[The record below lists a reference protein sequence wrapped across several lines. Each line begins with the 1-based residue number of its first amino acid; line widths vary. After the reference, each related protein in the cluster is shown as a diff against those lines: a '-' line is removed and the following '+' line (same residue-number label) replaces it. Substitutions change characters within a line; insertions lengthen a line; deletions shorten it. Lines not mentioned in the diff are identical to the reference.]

1 MDEHGSSKSKA
12 AVDIIEKSRL
22 SDNEQRSRSNDDVK
36 SRSRLMAGDGDTQYV
51 DNEKRSA
58 EQFIEELTKF
68 IPDLVGQYSV
78 TDVDE
83 ALQQFASTYADSK
96 FIGCNF
102 EHFLSPN
109 LAAFS

>member
-1 MDEHGSSKSKA
+1 
-12 AVDIIEKSRL
+12 
-22 SDNEQRSRSNDDVK
+22 
-36 SRSRLMAGDGDTQYV
+36 MAGDGDTQYV

-109 LAAFS
+109 LAAVS